1 MAIFAE
7 CPSCHTKQSKRNKL
21 CSCGEDL
28 DKAKRSKRVLYWID
42 YRLPDGKQKREPLNK
57 FDDLDPYSI
66 IDAQMAMA
74 KRTVQ
79 KKEQT
84 IFDALVDMDLTFNE
98 LAEWYLSLK
107 TVKKLKTLKRSK
119 IYLKKFNSVFG
130 ERIVTDV
137 NNIDLENYQESRT
150 EDGAAPSTIDTE
162 FSIVKTMVNKA
173 FKAGRFELNGRT
185 VKIDGDV
192 IRAFDSIDRKLVGG
206 SNARERLI
214 SIAEY
219 LSLCKAGA
227 KHLEGMMVIALNTGL
242 RPGEITGLKWSYIDR
257 NAMMIRLPLEVIKE
271 GKKTGKGKNVPI
283 NHNVKAV
290 LDSQVRALHHD
301 YVFSYQNKPLS
312 GSQGAKKAFM
322 LACKRAG
329 IPYGRSK
336 ESGLTLHDYRRSAKT
351 YMAQAGVDKAFRDTI
366 LGHSL
371 EGMDRHYLKPTDEML
386 TEAMDKYTTWLDDQV
401 EACQKNVDHSV
412 DQTRFSKS

>member
-42 YRLPDGKQKREPLNK
+42 YRLPDGKQKREPLSK

-66 IDAQMAMA
+66 VDAQKALA

-79 KKEQT
+79 IKERT

-130 ERIVTDV
+130 ERIVSDV

-162 FSIVKTMVNKA
+162 FSIVKTMV
-173 FKAGRFELNGRT
+173 
-185 VKIDGDV
+185 
-192 IRAFDSIDRKLVGG
+192 
-206 SNARERLI
+206 
-214 SIAEY
+214 
-219 LSLCKAGA
+219 
-227 KHLEGMMVIALNTGL
+227 
-242 RPGEITGLKWSYIDR
+242 
-257 NAMMIRLPLEVIKE
+257 
-271 GKKTGKGKNVPI
+271 
-283 NHNVKAV
+283 
-290 LDSQVRALHHD
+290 
-301 YVFSYQNKPLS
+301 
-312 GSQGAKKAFM
+312 KKAFH
-322 LACKRAG
+322 AGKIRNKRTNG
-329 IPYGRSK
+329 
-336 ESGLTLHDYRRSAKT
+336 
-351 YMAQAGVDKAFRDTI
+351 Q
-366 LGHSL
+366 
-371 EGMDRHYLKPTDEML
+371 
-386 TEAMDKYTTWLDDQV
+386 
-401 EACQKNVDHSV
+401 N
-412 DQTRFSKS
+412 

>member
-7 CPSCHTKQSKRNKL
+7 CPSCHTKQSKRNKI
-21 CSCGEDL
+21 CSCGENL

-42 YRLPDGKQKREPLNK
+42 YRLPDGKQKREPLSK

-66 IDAQMAMA
+66 VDAQKALA

-79 KKEQT
+79 IKERT

-130 ERIVTDV
+130 GRIVSDV

-162 FSIVKTMVNKA
+162 FSIVKTMVKKA
-173 FKAGRFELNGRT
+173 FHAGKFEINERT

-192 IRAFDSIDRKLVGG
+192 IRAFDSINRKLVGG

-214 SIAEY
+214 SIEEY
-219 LSLCKAGA
+219 LTLRNAAS
-227 KHLEGMMVIALNTGL
+227 KHLEGMLVVALNTGL
-242 RPGEITGLKWSYIDR
+242 RPGEIRGLQWSYIDR
-257 NAMMIRLPLEVIKE
+257 DAMMIRLPLEAIKE

-283 NHNVKAV
+283 NQNVKTV
-290 LDSQVRALHHD
+290 LDSQMRALHHD
-301 YVFSYQNKPLS
+301 YVFSYQNKPLR
-312 GSQGAKKAFM
+312 GSQGIKKALM

-329 IPYGRSK
+329 IPYGRSQ
-336 ESGLTLHDYRRSAKT
+336 ESGLTMHDFRRSAKT
-351 YMAQAGVDKAFRDTI
+351 YMAQAGIEKSFRDTI

-371 EGMDRHYLKPTDEML
+371 EGMDRHYIKPSDEML
-386 TEAMDKYTTWLDDQV
+386 AEAMAKYTRWLDGQV
-401 EACQKNVDHSV
+401 ETKRKDVDHFV
-412 DQTRFSKS
+412 DQMRFSKI